1 MRPAYVAALVAVCL
15 AALILSIGRYGGL
28 QSAEADWHAE
38 NVAKVTAAYRVQRDS
53 TAAASARVDTITR
66 VVIRQGTRIDSVVN
80 IADTVLA
87 TDTAN
92 TATLRATLV
101 LLRTEV
107 VTYRVTVDSL
117 LVAHR
122 AYMLHTDHAL
132 ALADSTIAAQAA
144 QIAASQCR
152 ILGMRCPSRT
162 TVALWSSGLTAAAIA
177 VIAR

>member
-92 TATLRATLV
+92 TATLRATLSM
-101 LLRTEV
+101 LRTEV

-117 LVAHR
+117 LDAHR
-122 AYMLHTDHAL
+122 MYIVATDHAL
-132 ALADSTIAAQAA
+132 VMADSTIGRLKDVVAAE
-144 QIAASQCR
+144 R
-152 ILGMRCPSRT
+152 NKRWRYRGE
-162 TVALWSSGLTAAAIA
+162 GLVGGIVTAALI
-177 VIAR
+177 VLLL